1 MKGTQEGFLS
11 RAISPPHPKGIS
23 SPLTRLRH
31 SDKFRPLAEICP
43 RHIQKPYGF
52 WICRGQISAKG
63 RNLSLCLSRVSGEEI
78 PLGCGGLIAR
88 ERNPSWVPFTLSS
101 LPPTQLCWHSDRL
114 RKGENQGGLP

>member
-1 MKGTQEGFLS
+1 VKGTQEGFLS

-52 WICRGQISAKG
+52 WICRGLMMMTYPELIQIG
-63 RNLSLCLSRVSGEEI
+63 ILIVGI
-78 PLGCGGLIAR
+78 IGLFMNA
-88 ERNPSWVPFTLSS
+88 N
-101 LPPTQLCWHSDRL
+101 
-114 RKGENQGGLP
+114 KKK